1 MKDEIEKTILRLTVA
16 ITTMSTPEA
25 CMKSTQAVL
34 NLTNAL
40 AVLNRIERDI

>member
-1 MKDEIEKTILRLTVA
+1 MKDEIEKAIVKLAAA
-16 ITTMSTPEA
+16 ITIMSTPEA

-40 AVLNRIERDI
+40 AVLDRIEGT